1 MTSSKIQDGASSS
14 GRLRVIFGWSSGH
27 ARVMF
32 VTISKGNRNLYMW
45 MKGSAHTCG
54 REFLSPSHCACSAYY
69 ACALRENVWRR
80 FLMTDLML
88 EDEDCPS
95 TYHQPTINLSSSHHQ
110 PTINPPSTYHQPDI
124 NLPSTWHQPHINP
137 ILQGSHLRVKKNRQ
151 IVTSFYYI
159 ANHKF
164 TFKAYRDL
172 RYLWQWAHNKSKS
185 PMVLV

>member
-1 MTSSKIQDGASSS
+1 
-14 GRLRVIFGWSSGH
+14 
-27 ARVMF
+27 
-32 VTISKGNRNLYMW
+32 
-45 MKGSAHTCG
+45 
-54 REFLSPSHCACSAYY
+54 
-69 ACALRENVWRR
+69 
-80 FLMTDLML
+80 ML

-124 NLPSTWHQPHINP
+124 NLPSTSHQPHINP

-185 PMVLV
+185 PMVLVSMIVFSVSLFLVRIRCFRSSICFFLICKRVRIIA